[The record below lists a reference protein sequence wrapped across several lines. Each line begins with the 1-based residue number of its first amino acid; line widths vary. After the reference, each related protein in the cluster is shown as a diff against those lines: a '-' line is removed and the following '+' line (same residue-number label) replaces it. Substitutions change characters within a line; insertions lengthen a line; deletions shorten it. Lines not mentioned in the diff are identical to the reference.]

1 MPAPEI
7 FLDQDL
13 CFGWPPG
20 AGLIGERRH
29 LLLFAGF
36 NELIT
41 PSPAFL
47 NLLATDKQRLVTLN
61 RVKEK
66 TFIGIRD
73 AVKIAAFSEVQ
84 IQKM

>member
-7 FLDQDL
+7 FLDEYL
-13 CFGWPPG
+13 CLGWPPG
-20 AGLIGERRH
+20 ACLIGERWH

-61 RVKEK
+61 GV
-66 TFIGIRD
+66 
-73 AVKIAAFSEVQ
+73 
-84 IQKM
+84 